1 MSGFPDYDQMDG
13 LGLAERVR
21 KGEVAPSELVEEAIA
36 RIEQLNPQLN
46 AVIYEMYDLAR
57 EKARGDLPEGPFRGV
72 PFLLKDL
79 MVDYAGVP
87 TSRGSRFHHGFVPDH
102 DSEMVKRFKAAGLIA
117 IGKTNVPEYG
127 LVPYTEPELFGPAN
141 NPWDLRRNTGGS
153 SGGSAAAVATRI
165 VPIAHGNDG
174 GGSIRIP
181 ASCCGVFGLKPTR
194 GRNPIGPDIGESWY
208 GLSCDHVLTRS
219 VRDSAAMLDATAGPD
234 IGAPYYAAP
243 PARPFLDEVGADPG
257 RLRIAFTTAPLLP
270 GTMDPV
276 CIAGVEATAKLCQ
289 GLGHDVVEAT
299 PQIDGSA
306 FAKAFFAMI
315 CCETRADIEEAEA
328 LVGRRATAKDF
339 EPSTWAVALLG
350 QQMKAPA
357 LSKAVRFLKGTAREV
372 GHFFEIYDLLLTP
385 TLARPPIIT
394 GALQPKGAEV
404 AIMKVLGW
412 LNAGSVI
419 QAVAGVDALAEQV
432 FDWMP
437 FTPVFNVTGQPAMSV
452 PLYWSEEGL
461 PIGMHFV
468 GRYGD
473 EATLFRLA
481 SQLERAKPWA
491 DRVPPLCK

>member
-46 AVIYEMYDLAR
+46 AVIHEMYDLAR
-57 EKARGDLPEGPFRGV
+57 EKARGDLPAGPFRGV

-87 TSRGSRFHHGFVPDH
+87 TNRGSRFHHGFVPDH
-102 DSEMVKRFKAAGLIA
+102 DTEMVKRFKAAGLIA

-141 NPWDLRRNTGGS
+141 NPWDLSRNTGGS

-289 GLGHDVVEAT
+289 ELGHDVVEAT

-306 FAKAFFAMI
+306 FAKAFFAMV

-339 EPSTWAVALLG
+339 EPSTWVVALLG
-350 QQMKAPA
+350 QRMKAPV

-404 AIMKVLGW
+404 AMMKVLGR

-419 QAVAGVDALAEQV
+419 QAVGGVDALAEQI

-491 DRVPPLCK
+491 DRVPPLCT